1 MRGKNPGLRAHL
13 IANEIAGAHADLV
26 GLQEA
31 AVWTFGNQ
39 QLDLLQLILF
49 NLALQGQHY
58 GAVVT
63 VPEFQI
69 DIPLLGVGFQ
79 DRDVIL
85 ARTDEPALEVTAS
98 QSGNYHAL
106 FPLPA
111 FPPYL
116 PAPTNITRGWAYVD
130 AELNGTAFRFI
141 TTHLEDGT
149 NSISQIFAQ
158 VQALQEKELVGVP
171 ASAALPVIIAG
182 DFNTIAN
189 DPSSP
194 TFATYQFMA
203 NQFTDAWRGVRG
215 GATCC
220 QDDLTI
226 SKPELKQRLDQVF
239 TRGNGVEGVQLVGN
253 HIDHIDL
260 QFFWPSDHAAVQSE
274 LQVGP

>member
-1 MRGKNPGLRAHL
+1 M
-13 IANEIAGAHADLV
+13 
-26 GLQEA
+26 
-31 AVWTFGNQ
+31 
-39 QLDLLQLILF
+39 
-49 NLALQGQHY
+49 
-58 GAVVT
+58 
-63 VPEFQI
+63 
-69 DIPLLGVGFQ
+69 
-79 DRDVIL
+79 

-98 QSGNYHAL
+98 QYGNYHVL

-116 PAPTNITRGWAYVD
+116 PASTNITRGWAYVD

-141 TTHLEDGT
+141 STHLEDGT
-149 NSISQIFAQ
+149 NPASPNFLL
-158 VQALQEKELVGVP
+158 VQAQQEMELIDVP
-171 ASAALPVIIAG
+171 ASTALPVIIAG

-203 NQFTDAWRGVRG
+203 NRFTDAWRGVRG

-239 TRGNGVEGVQLVGN
+239 TRGNGVHGVQLVGN
-253 HIDHIDL
+253 HIDL
-260 QFFWPSDHAAVQSE
+260 QFSWPSDHAAVQSE